1 LRCAFL
7 ELFLIMAYILIDEL
21 KRTPFLHANEKLR
34 MTYSVNRKSKRRY
47 DGFKYIHKR
56 EPDYQKIHLEIPHNF
71 REKILTKFSF
81 LYGEPTAKAYMP
93 ELERICKVY
102 YTYRTEEIIECAN
115 SFDPKERFTEEDVI
129 LITYGDLIREDNVSP
144 LETLSKFCGIYLKQT
159 INTLHILPFFPHS
172 SDRGFSVT
180 DFETVDP
187 MLGTWENIENLETR
201 YKLMFDGVI
210 NHVSSKS
217 RWFQRFQEG
226 TPHYK
231 DFFISYNSYDDLTP
245 EERILIFR
253 PRTSDVLTKFHTIYG
268 EKYVWSTFSED
279 QIDLNY
285 KNPEVLI
292 RVIEILLFY
301 VRKGADIIRLDAITF
316 LWANPGTSCANLEQT
331 HTIVKVFR
339 DILDLVAPHVA
350 LISET
355 NIPHHENIL
364 YFGNGN
370 DEAHMV
376 YNFALP
382 PLVLHTLYTKDSTVL
397 SDWAAALKPASE
409 TTAFFNFLDSHDG
422 IGLMAIKDILTHEE
436 TKFIIQRAR
445 EHGGYISYKTDKDGK
460 EVPYEIN
467 ITWFSALNRENGT
480 GHPERQIKKFI
491 ASRAIA
497 LVLQGVPGIYL
508 HSFFGTKI
516 DIDTASLHASKR
528 EINRTEIDYNTLIET
543 LEDPHTLT
551 SKIIRKLNTFITI
564 RTKQS
569 AFHPNGAQSILK
581 IQPEIFAVLRTSPN
595 KDQHIL
601 SLINVTDDE
610 IQVTIPMK
618 TIQIFKQEW
627 YDLISQ
633 DRYSFKDN
641 NISLTLKPYDV
652 VWLEPQ

>member
-1 LRCAFL
+1 MTDT
-7 ELFLIMAYILIDEL
+7 LIG
-21 KRTPFLHANEKLR
+21 KR
-34 MTYSVNRKSKRRY
+34 KRRY
-47 DGFKYIHKR
+47 DGFKFIHNT
-56 EPDYQKIHLEIPHNF
+56 EPDYQKNHLEIPNDF

-81 LYGEPTAKAYMP
+81 LYDDQTAKAYMP

-102 YTYRTEEIIECAN
+102 YTYKTEEIIESAK
-115 SFDPKERFTEEDVI
+115 SFEPEERFTEEDVI
-129 LITYGDLIREDNVSP
+129 LITYGDLIREDNISP
-144 LETLSKFCGIYLKQT
+144 LETLSKFCGLYLKQT

-187 MLGTWENIENLETR
+187 SLGTWENIEDLETR

-217 RWFQRFQEG
+217 RWFQRFLEG

-231 DFFISYNSYDDLTP
+231 DFFISYNSHDDLTP
-245 EERILIFR
+245 EERSFIFR
-253 PRTSDVLTKFHTIYG
+253 PRTSNILTKFHTVYG
-268 EKYVWSTFSED
+268 EKYVWSTFSSD

-292 RVIEILLFY
+292 RVIEILLLY
-301 VRKGADIIRLDAITF
+301 VRKGADVIRLDAITF

-331 HTIVKVFR
+331 HMIVKIFR
-339 DILDLVAPHVA
+339 DILDFVAPHVA

-355 NIPHHENIL
+355 NIPHKENIS

-382 PLVLHTLYTKDSTVL
+382 PLVLHTFYTKDSTSL
-397 SDWAAALKPASE
+397 SDWAVTLKPASE
-409 TTAFFNFLDSHDG
+409 TTSFFNFLDSHDG
-422 IGLMAIKDILTHEE
+422 IGLMGIKDILTDEE
-436 TKFIIQRAR
+436 TKFIVQRAR

-467 ITWFSALNRENGT
+467 ITWFSALNREDGT
-480 GHPERQIKKFI
+480 GHLERQIKKFI

-497 LVLQGVPGIYL
+497 LILQGVPGIYL

-516 DIDTASLHASKR
+516 DRDAACCPISKR
-528 EINRTEIDYNTLIET
+528 EVNRTEIDYNTIVET
-543 LEDPHTLT
+543 LDDPHTLT
-551 SKIIRKLNTFITI
+551 SQIIHKLNALITI

-569 AFHPNGAQSILK
+569 AFHPNGAQNILK
-581 IQPEIFAVLRTSPN
+581 IQPEIFVVLRTSPD

-601 SLINVTDDE
+601 SLINVTGDE
-610 IQVTIPMK
+610 IQMTIPMK
-618 TIQIFKQEW
+618 TVNISKQKW

-633 DRYSFKDN
+633 DMYTFKEEE
-641 NISLTLKPYDV
+641 ISLTLKPYDV

>member
-1 LRCAFL
+1 
-7 ELFLIMAYILIDEL
+7 
-21 KRTPFLHANEKLR
+21 
-34 MTYSVNRKSKRRY
+34 MTDTLNGMNKRRY
-47 DGFKYIHKR
+47 EGVKFVHNL
-56 EPDYQKIHLEIPHNF
+56 EPDYQNVRLEIPGEIH
-71 REKILTKFSF
+71 EKILTKLSR
-81 LYGEPTAKAYMP
+81 LYGKQTANEYMP

-102 YTYRTEEIIECAN
+102 YAYKTEEIVEFTKAL
-115 SFDPKERFTEEDVI
+115 DPKNRFTEEDVI
-129 LITYGDLIREDNVSP
+129 LITYGDLVREEGVSP
-144 LETLSKFCGIYLKQT
+144 LTTLSKFCGLYLKHT
-159 INTLHILPFFPHS
+159 INTLHILPFFPYS
-172 SDRGFSVT
+172 SDRGFSIE

-187 MLGTWENIENLETR
+187 ELGTWENIEDLETR

-217 RWFQRFQEG
+217 RWFQRFLDG

-231 DFFISYNSYDDLTP
+231 DFFISYDSYDELTP
-245 EERILIFR
+245 EERSAIFR
-253 PRTSDVLTKFHTIYG
+253 PRTTDILTKFYTIDG
-268 EKYVWSTFSED
+268 EKHVWSTFSTD
-279 QIDLNY
+279 QIDLNF

-292 RVIEILLFY
+292 RVIEILLLY
-301 VRKGADIIRLDAITF
+301 ARKGADIIRLDAVTF
-316 LWANPGTSCANLEQT
+316 LWANPGTSCANLEET
-331 HTIVKVFR
+331 HLIIKIFR
-339 DILDLVAPHVA
+339 DILDFVAPHVA

-355 NIPHHENIL
+355 NIPHNENIS

-382 PLVLHTLYTKDSTVL
+382 PLVLHTFYTKDSTTL
-397 SDWAAALKPASE
+397 SDWAVTLKPASE
-409 TTAFFNFLDSHDG
+409 TTSFFNFLDSHDG
-422 IGLMAIKDILTHEE
+422 IGLMAIKDILADEE

-467 ITWFSALNRENGT
+467 ITWFSALNREDDT
-480 GHPERQIKKFI
+480 GGIDHQVKKFI

-497 LVLQGVPGIYL
+497 LTLQGVPGIYL

-516 DIDTASLHASKR
+516 DRDAACCPLSKR
-528 EINRTEIDYNTLIET
+528 EVNRTEIDYNTLIES
-543 LEDPHTLT
+543 LENPHTLT
-551 SKIIRKLNTFITI
+551 SKIIHKLNALIAI

-569 AFHPNGAQSILK
+569 AFHPNGSQDILK
-581 IQPEIFAVLRTSPN
+581 IKPEIFAVLRTSPDESQN
-595 KDQHIL
+595 IL

-618 TIQIFKQEW
+618 TVNILKQKW

-633 DRYSFKDN
+633 DIYTFKEEE
-641 NISLTLKPYDV
+641 ISLTLKPYDV